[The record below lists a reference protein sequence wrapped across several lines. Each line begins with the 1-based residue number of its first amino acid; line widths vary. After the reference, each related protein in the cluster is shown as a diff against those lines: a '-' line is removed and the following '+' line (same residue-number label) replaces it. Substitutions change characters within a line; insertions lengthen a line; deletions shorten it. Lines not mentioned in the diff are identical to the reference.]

1 MVWGL
6 CSPFGL
12 LQNIVSFSFQKE
24 DVIRNGWTPE
34 EREIDTFYQM
44 VSTEL
49 IYIIHVFECKVLNLV
64 DVVASNQTV
73 SIKCHCL
80 TKAGS
85 S

>member
-12 LQNIVSFSFQKE
+12 LQHIVSFSFQKE
-24 DVIRNGWTPE
+24 DVIRNGW
-34 EREIDTFYQM
+34 IDTFYQM

-49 IYIIHVFECKVLNLV
+49 IYIIYVFECKVLNLV
-64 DVVASNQTV
+64 DVEASNQTV

>member
-12 LQNIVSFSFQKE
+12 LQHIVSFSFQKE

-34 EREIDTFYQM
+34 ESSVDTFYQM

-64 DVVASNQTV
+64 DVEASNQTV